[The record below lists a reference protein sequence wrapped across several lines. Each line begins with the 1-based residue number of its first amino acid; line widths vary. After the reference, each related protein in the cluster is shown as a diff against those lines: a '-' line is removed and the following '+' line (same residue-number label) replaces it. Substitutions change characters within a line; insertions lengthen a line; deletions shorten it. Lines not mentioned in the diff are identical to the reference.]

1 MKGMMIKDFQLVKG
15 NKQLTVTVLVIAV
28 FLIGIAD
35 QISFGVSYMVIL
47 SVIVAISTISYDE
60 FENGFPFLFT
70 LPISRRGYVR
80 EKYVFFLVVT
90 VLAEILITLIG
101 VGAVIL
107 KGGVKEDVML
117 LLVSAIA
124 ALGVGMLM
132 GALSIPIQFKFGS
145 EKRQIVLFAS
155 MAAVFIIAY
164 VGGKILEIS
173 GADVAGLTEKL
184 AKISAWGWG
193 FLCAA
198 VVIILLFI
206 SYQASVRIMEKKEF

>member
-60 FENGFPFLFT
+60 LENGFPFLFT